1 MLSTE
6 PRARLQELAAAR
18 ATSLAALS
26 RMIGRGPAYLQQ
38 WVRYGSPR
46 VLAERDRR
54 MLANFFGVSQ
64 EALGGLSEPATFRI
78 PRLDVAASA
87 GPGAI
92 NDEEAL
98 LALDEVSLDTARA
111 LGLQEGGYVLICALF
126 GIPAEQAIALVLVR
140 RLRDVILGVPGVFV
154 WRWGVAADRATI
166 PASEARGHP

>member
-46 VLAERDRR
+46 VLAERDRC

-64 EALGGLSEPATFRI
+64 EALGGLSEAATFRI

-98 LALDEVSLDTARA
+98 LALIRRYAARLEHHARA
-111 LGLQEGGYVLICALF
+111 APYNWFNFYDFWGGHEAS
-126 GIPAEQAIALVLVR
+126 
-140 RLRDVILGVPGVFV
+140 DT
-154 WRWGVAADRATI
+154 DRAASRMARDAV
-166 PASEARGHP
+166 PADDAAVQRRTR